1 MVVADGPRGAMAGGA
16 LSKHPSCQ
24 PLRVNAKKKNRHL
37 RVGVSFTVELL
48 EKRSKLNGMDKPYQ
62 IE

>member
-24 PLRVNAKKKNRHL
+24 PLRVNAKKKPALAR
-37 RVGVSFTVELL
+37 RGFFYRGAIGEKVEA
-48 EKRSKLNGMDKPYQ
+48 EWNG
-62 IE
+62 